1 MSKLYKYNK
10 KISYVS
16 SLRSSKICSWV
27 CKGFSTQPGVK
38 NSALVDLSIYFFIV
52 LLMIIYIFLTQDLIH
67 LSSEILE
74 TDPKVLPPKKWV
86 IFMENGSE
94 VMEAQEAS
102 TINPDKK
109 LAADRIAKELDDSL
123 KHESLSVV

>member
-1 MSKLYKYNK
+1 
-10 KISYVS
+10 
-16 SLRSSKICSWV
+16 
-27 CKGFSTQPGVK
+27 
-38 NSALVDLSIYFFIV
+38 
-52 LLMIIYIFLTQDLIH
+52 MIIYIFLTQDLIH